1 VLLTQFLFKRI
12 QDPVIKRCSAKYTS
26 AQLTAMQNMAAEV
39 FSFKCFTQL
48 LEEACTTYVE
58 STYIAPLRNVQ
69 I

>member
-1 VLLTQFLFKRI
+1 V
-12 QDPVIKRCSAKYTS
+12 VKRCSAKYTS
-26 AQLTAMQNMAAEV
+26 AQLTSMQNMAAEV

-48 LEEACTTYVE
+48 LEEACTAYVE

>member
-1 VLLTQFLFKRI
+1 
-12 QDPVIKRCSAKYTS
+12 VIKRCSAKYTS
-26 AQLTAMQNMAAEV
+26 AQLNSMQNMAAEV

-48 LEEACTTYVE
+48 LEESCTAYVE